1 MSNITI
7 DINIPFY
14 LYNCDIR
21 KKVTFIILKNYE
33 RIVNLLEKKYKVSF
47 SFTFIGSEGNISK
60 NFIKNNFKKKY
71 TYYEFEQVTSN
82 FGYNDKFL
90 DMLTDKFRKSFDES
104 IKKKPNITLLAGSND
119 FISMNF
125 FKQIIK
131 YYKSDKKQLYGI
143 SNKYNGNNVCVLD
156 CYSSKRFLFKK
167 HYHTGVWNDNYI
179 KNNVQFIGGIIGFN
193 DKLYN
198 FHKEEL
204 LNKIITYNE
213 CAIET
218 EILKLNDIDLFRSR
232 KCFFVNIKTASNK
245 EITKINTLLSKKDQL
260 INERNLDRTLRLFI
274 KFEYRNFIL
283 NLKLVYK

>member
-1 MSNITI
+1 MEYQ
-7 DINIPFY
+7 INTMVIMF
-14 LYNCDIR
+14 
-21 KKVTFIILKNYE
+21 VF
-33 RIVNLLEKKYKVSF
+33 
-47 SFTFIGSEGNISK
+47 
-60 NFIKNNFKKKY
+60 
-71 TYYEFEQVTSN
+71 
-82 FGYNDKFL
+82 
-90 DMLTDKFRKSFDES
+90 
-104 IKKKPNITLLAGSND
+104 
-119 FISMNF
+119 
-125 FKQIIK
+125 
-131 YYKSDKKQLYGI
+131 
-143 SNKYNGNNVCVLD
+143 LD

-283 NLKLVYK
+283 NLS